1 MSEKPTSHP
10 HGSRP
15 GPARRRPQGWKL
27 AAALVPL
34 IALAIAGCSSS
45 AGTSSAGMADRA
57 PATSPAAGTAQP
69 ADAEAGAP
77 AGGSTAQPA
86 PSSVATRTPAPAPA
100 LRSTAAGN
108 PVQYSYTGTTE
119 TWVVP
124 AGVTSVRFEAAGG
137 DGGGAVHPVTK
148 EGGSGAIITGSFPV
162 TAGQIVTI
170 AVGGDGAT
178 GAGGWGAEGMSGG
191 PANTAKQDSRTGGA
205 GGGATLIA
213 LSNADGSNW
222 HEIVVAGGGGGQGG
236 GSGDPDLAGMGGSAG
251 CLEFS
256 NASDTRCGTP
266 GIAGMNGSQGTA
278 PPLGGKGGAAGGA
291 TSSTGARGIGAK
303 DLGGNGG
310 SGGGGVTGG
319 AAGGGASGISAGGGG
334 GAGRSFVDSS
344 VVSWQISATQYNGQ
358 FTASLAGAGVILSW

>member
-1 MSEKPTSHP
+1 MSENATTHP
-10 HGSRP
+10 HRSRP
-15 GPARRRPQGWKL
+15 RDGRARRRSWTVAVVL
-27 AAALVPL
+27 APVL
-34 IALAIAGCSSS
+34 ALAIAGCSV
-45 AGTSSAGMADRA
+45 
-57 PATSPAAGTAQP
+57 PAAGVAEAAPTPPKAGTATLKTGSP
-69 ADAEAGAP
+69 TGAPDAEDTH
-77 AGGSTAQPA
+77 STAETT
-86 PSSVATRTPAPAPA
+86 ATLTPRAKSA

-108 PVQYSYTGTTE
+108 TAQYSYTGTTS

-124 AGVTSVRFEAAGG
+124 AGVTSVTFEAAGG

-148 EGGSGAIITGSFPV
+148 EGGSGAIVTGAFPV

-170 AVGGDGAT
+170 AVGGNGAT

-236 GSGDPDLAGMGGSAG
+236 GSGDPDEAGRGGSAG

-256 NASDTRCGTP
+256 SASDAQCGTP

-291 TSSTGARGIGAK
+291 TSSTGARGLGAK

-310 SGGGGVTGG
+310 SGGGGVKGG
-319 AAGGGASGISAGGGG
+319 AAGGGAGGISAGGGG
-334 GAGRSFVDSS
+334 GAGTSFIDTS
-344 VVSWQISATQYNGQ
+344 VASWQISATHYNWQ
-358 FTASLAGAGVILSW
+358 FTASLAGTGVILSW

>member
-1 MSEKPTSHP
+1 MSEKVTTHP
-10 HGSRP
+10 HRSRP
-15 GPARRRPQGWKL
+15 RDGRSPRRSWTIAVAL
-27 AAALVPL
+27 APVL
-34 IALAIAGCSSS
+34 ALAIAGCSAPS
-45 AGTSSAGMADRA
+45 AGVAEAA
-57 PATSPAAGTAQP
+57 PTT
-69 ADAEAGAP
+69 AEAGTTPHKTGSPSGAP
-77 AGGSTAQPA
+77 EAEDAHSTGKRTAKPT
-86 PSSVATRTPAPAPA
+86 PSAKSA

-108 PVQYSYTGTTE
+108 AVQYSYTGATE
-119 TWVVP
+119 TWIVP
-124 AGVTSVRFEAAGG
+124 EGVTSVTFEAAGG

-170 AVGGDGAT
+170 AVGGNGAV

-236 GSGDPDLAGMGGSAG
+236 GSGDPDEAGRGGSAG

-256 NASDTRCGTP
+256 SASDSQCGTP

-291 TSSTGARGIGAK
+291 TSSTGARGLGAK

-310 SGGGGVTGG
+310 SGGGGVKGG
-319 AAGGGASGISAGGGG
+319 AAGGGAGGISAGGGG
-334 GAGRSFVDSS
+334 GAGTSFIDTS
-344 VVSWQISATQYNGQ
+344 VTSWKISATHYNWQ
-358 FTASLAGAGVILSW
+358 FVASLGGTGVILAW